1 MRTLFKKIWG
11 FITAPFRWIFK
22 GINSIVN
29 KSFLGD
35 FLVEDPEDTPILD
48 TIQKATDEPKDFLD
62 SLLEHLNALR
72 KHLFRAV
79 AAIIITS
86 IVSFIFITDIM
97 EWLSQPIGGIEELQA
112 IEVTESIG
120 VVMRITFLSGFV
132 IALPYICFEILRFV
146 APGISRKARLI
157 GLLGIPFV
165 GAFFAAGILFAYK
178 FMLDPAL
185 DILLNFMEI
194 QTIPRPNS
202 YFRFV
207 TSLMFWIGIAFE
219 FPLVS
224 YVLSSMGI
232 ITSGTL
238 RDHWRLAFILLS
250 ILAAMITPTIDPIN
264 MMIVLLPL
272 WSLYGLSIVM
282 ASIGHRRPPE
292 VLPE

>member
-1 MRTLFKKIWG
+1 MRAFFQKIWA
-11 FITAPFRWIFK
+11 FITAPFRWISK
-22 GINSIVN
+22 GIVSILN
-29 KSFLGD
+29 KTILGEFLA
-35 FLVEDPEDTPILD
+35 EDPEDTPILD
-48 TIQKATDEPKDFLD
+48 TIQKATDDPKDFLE

-79 AAIIITS
+79 AALIITS
-86 IVSFIFITDIM
+86 IMSFIFIKDIM
-97 EWLSQPIGGIEELQA
+97 AWLSKPIGGIEELQA

-132 IALPYICFEILRFV
+132 IALPYICFELLRFL
-146 APGISRKARLI
+146 APGISRKARLT

-165 GAFFAAGILFAYK
+165 GVFFVAGLLFTYK

-185 DILLNFMEI
+185 NILLSFMGI
-194 QTIPRPNS
+194 HTIPRPNS

-207 TSLMFWIGIAFE
+207 TSLMFWIGVAFE

-224 YVLSSMGI
+224 YVLSAMGI
-232 ITSGTL
+232 ITSKTL
-238 RDHWRLAFILLS
+238 RDHWRLAFI
-250 ILAAMITPTIDPIN
+250 ILAIVAAMITPTVDPIN

-282 ASIGHRRPPE
+282 ASIGHRKPKE
-292 VLPE
+292 TLPE

>member
-1 MRTLFKKIWG
+1 MRTFFQKVWT
-11 FITAPFRWIFK
+11 FITAPFRWVARGFISVLEK
-22 GINSIVN
+22 T
-29 KSFLGD
+29 FLGE
-35 FLVEDPEDTPILD
+35 FLAEDPEDTPILD
-48 TIQKATDEPKDFLD
+48 TIQKATDKPTDFLN

-79 AAIIITS
+79 AVLIITS

-146 APGISRKARLI
+146 APGISRKARLT
-157 GLLGIPFV
+157 GLFGIPFV
-165 GAFFAAGILFAYK
+165 GIFFVAGLLFAYE

-185 DILLNFMEI
+185 DILLNFMDI
-194 QTIPRPNS
+194 HTIPRPNS

-219 FPLVS
+219 FPLIS

-232 ITSGTL
+232 ISSQTL

-272 WSLYGLSIVM
+272 WSLYGLSIIM
-282 ASIGHRRPPE
+282 ASIGHRRPKEIPPE
-292 VLPE
+292 